1 MKKFDMPMLSVERFE
16 VTDCVT
22 VSGLVN
28 FNTFAESGKGSFDY
42 FTDFVLQNDNDT
54 RLG

>member
-1 MKKFDMPMLSVERFE
+1 MKKFEMPMLSVERFE

-22 VSGLVN
+22 LSGFKV
-28 FNTFAESGKGSFDY
+28 FAEGNSSVKGSFDY
-42 FTDFVLQNDNDT
+42 FTSYIGENDT

>member
-1 MKKFDMPMLSVERFE
+1 MKKFEMPMLSVERFE

-22 VSGLVN
+22 LSG
-28 FNTFAESGKGSFDY
+28 FDTFAEGGKEVKGSFDY
-42 FTDFVLQNDNDT
+42 FTSFIGENDT

>member
-1 MKKFDMPMLSVERFE
+1 MKKFEMPMLSVERFE

-22 VSGLVN
+22 VSGLAD

-42 FTDFVLQNDNDT
+42 FTEFIGENDT

>member
-1 MKKFDMPMLSVERFE
+1 MKKFEMPMLSVERFE

-22 VSGLVN
+22 LSGFN
-28 FNTFAESGKGSFDY
+28 FFAAGDSSVKGSFEY
-42 FTDFVLQNDNDT
+42 FTSYTGENDT

>member
-1 MKKFDMPMLSVERFE
+1 MKKFEMPMLSVERFE

-22 VSGLVN
+22 LSGLGD
-28 FNTFAESGKGSFDY
+28 FNKFAESGEKGSFEY
-42 FTDFVLQNDNDT
+42 FTDFIGANDT

>member
-1 MKKFDMPMLSVERFE
+1 MKKFEMPMLSVERFE

-22 VSGLVN
+22 LSG
-28 FNTFAESGKGSFDY
+28 FNVFAESGAKGSFDY
-42 FTDFVLQNDNDT
+42 FTSFTGENDT